1 MTEYRPQRDYD
12 GLAIVLEEVYQ
23 KAEGP
28 MRDAVV
34 ALHTALR
41 RAAQAEDADTELARL
56 KNAQA
61 ALVVLRDFQEQMG
74 YDTHGPERM
83 QELLSRAQ
91 ERLERGL
98 PAETPSRRRGRSS
111 FGPGLSLALA
121 LCLTV

>member
-1 MTEYRPQRDYD
+1 MTEYRPQRDYNN
-12 GLAIVLEEVYQ
+12 LAIVLEEVYQ

-34 ALHTALR
+34 ELHTALR
-41 RAAQAEDADTELARL
+41 RTAEAGDPDTELARL

-74 YDTHGPERM
+74 YNTFTPERM
-83 QELLSRAQ
+83 QELLAQAQ

-98 PAETPSRRRGRSS
+98 PAETPSRRNDRGSS
-111 FGPGLSLALA
+111 RRGLSIAVALF
-121 LCLTV
+121 LTI